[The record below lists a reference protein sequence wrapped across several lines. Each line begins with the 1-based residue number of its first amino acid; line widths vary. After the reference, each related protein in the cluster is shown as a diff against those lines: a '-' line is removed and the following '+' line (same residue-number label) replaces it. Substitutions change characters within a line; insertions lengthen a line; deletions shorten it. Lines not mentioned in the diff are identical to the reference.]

1 MTPVMVEVVDASLK
15 GRAVRRESAFLG
27 VDHLSVQRSTLS
39 YDHCGKC
46 CCVVLNGQ
54 NIYSDLII
62 ATRDIAPSRA
72 DVKDRTRVLQNDD
85 FILHA
90 SGSRWL
96 VAERLLQRMLHLTR
110 EIYMGGDTTSCSL
123 DDSIRARIS
132 SSVSD
137 VGNVRFHADSAMQ
150 HEPRHAMTGLTPRE
164 SGILL

>member
-1 MTPVMVEVVDASLK
+1 MIEVVDASLK
-15 GRAVRRESAFLG
+15 GRAVRREPAYFG

-96 VAERLLQRMLHLTR
+96 VAESLLQRMLHLTR
-110 EIYMGGDTTSCSL
+110 EIYVGGDTTSCSL
-123 DDSIRARIS
+123 TQCVHESPQAYRMWAVCAFTQIRQCNTGR
-132 SSVSD
+132 
-137 VGNVRFHADSAMQ
+137 GMQ
-150 HEPRHAMTGLTPRE
+150 
-164 SGILL
+164 